1 MQLMIELNDVPSGNV
16 VIAASNAP
24 QTLDAAIISR
34 FAKRYLVDILDKEN
48 RILFF
53 KQMLS
58 GIVLLLYLAW
68 TEVGDFF
75 YRLHSWS

>member
-16 VIAASNAP
+16 VIAACNAP
-24 QTLDAAIISR
+24 QTLDGAIKSR
-34 FAKRYLVDILDKEN
+34 FAKRYLIDILDKEN

-58 GIVLLLYLAW
+58 GI
-68 TEVGDFF
+68 
-75 YRLHSWS
+75 